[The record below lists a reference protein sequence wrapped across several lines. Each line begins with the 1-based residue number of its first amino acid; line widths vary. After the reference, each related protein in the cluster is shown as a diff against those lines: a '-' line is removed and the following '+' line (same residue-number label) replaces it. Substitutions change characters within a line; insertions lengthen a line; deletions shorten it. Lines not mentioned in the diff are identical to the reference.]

1 MGCQQR
7 RKLLDTDRSVGGFVF
22 EVDFA
27 LGTHL
32 ADVAVR
38 PSDLHSACHAVVAV
52 NIVEG
57 SVASC
62 AKACTFV
69 EVGKLCRLYCHHKS
83 PFEIKLWQAWL

>member
-27 LGTHL
+27 FWAHL

-38 PSDLHSACHAVVAV
+38 SSDLHAAGHAVVAV
-52 NIVEG
+52 DIVEG
-57 SVASC
+57 SVAGGAEASTC
-62 AKACTFV
+62 FK
-69 EVGKLCRLYCHHKS
+69 VGKLCGLYRH
-83 PFEIKLWQAWL
+83 